1 MLDLVVITGAS
12 KGIGASIAN
21 MCSNICKR
29 MIVLSF
35 TNNVTIWTENR
46 DIEYYTP
53 KLNLAEYSNVYSEIS
68 NIIHDISEIE
78 SINSIGIV
86 LAGAQLGDPGGILN
100 TELENWEKL
109 FKCNVLGNL
118 AVVQACLPIIKGG
131 AKTRIVFFGGGGAAF
146 SYPEFSAYSLSKV
159 ATIRA
164 AENLSI
170 ELSKINNNTSV
181 ISIAPGAVATDILDK
196 VIANGGSVRTKT
208 DISEPTNFVRK
219 FLLDEFPSLK
229 LNGKFLHVRDDITT
243 IDFSKEELF
252 KLRRI
257 Q

>member
-1 MLDLVVITGAS
+1 MLDLIVITGAS

-21 MCSNICKR
+21 MCSNICTNMELIASSDKINSVYLEN
-29 MIVLSF
+29 MLCNSFALQLDLS
-35 TNNVTIWTENR
+35 NYNEVYN
-46 DIEYYTP
+46 
-53 KLNLAEYSNVYSEIS
+53 KLGDCIS
-68 NIIHDISEIE
+68 HYKN
-78 SINSIGIV
+78 INSIGIV
-86 LAGAQLGDPGGILN
+86 LAGAQIGEPGGIEN

-118 AVVQACLPIIKGG
+118 AVVKACLPIIKNG

-159 ATIRA
+159 STVRA

-170 ELSKINNNTSV
+170 ELSKINKNVSV
-181 ISIAPGAVATDILDK
+181 ISIAPGAVATAILDK
-196 VIANGGSVRTKT
+196 VLANGGSVRTKT

-219 FLLDEFPSLK
+219 FLLDEFPSQE
-229 LNGKFLHVRDDITT
+229 LNGKFLHVRDDIDSV
-243 IDFSKEELF
+243 DFSNDNLF

-257 Q
+257 E